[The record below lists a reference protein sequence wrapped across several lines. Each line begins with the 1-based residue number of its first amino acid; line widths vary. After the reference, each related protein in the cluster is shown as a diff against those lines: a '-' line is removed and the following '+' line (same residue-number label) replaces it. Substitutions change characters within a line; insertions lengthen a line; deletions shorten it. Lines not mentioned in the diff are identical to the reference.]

1 MSNNIN
7 FKKQKTFEERIEES
21 NRIKESFPEKIPI
34 ILVLDNRILNV
45 NKIKYLIPLSFN
57 MLQLQKCIRNFV
69 KVKSYEA
76 IFLFINNKLIPNTT
90 QLNEVYDTH
99 KDPDGFL
106 YINVALESTFG

>member
-1 MSNNIN
+1 MPENIN
-7 FKKQKTFEERIEES
+7 FKKQKTFEERLEES

-34 ILVLDNRILNV
+34 ILVLDHRILNV
-45 NKIKYLIPLSFN
+45 NKVKYLIPSTFN

-69 KVKSYEA
+69 KVKSHEA

-90 QLNEVYDTH
+90 LLNEVCETH

>member
-1 MSNNIN
+1 MPENLN
-7 FKKQKTFEERIEES
+7 FKKLKTFDERLEESERIKI
-21 NRIKESFPEKIPI
+21 NFPEKIPI
-34 ILVLDNRILNV
+34 VLIVDNRILNITK
-45 NKIKYLIPLSFN
+45 NKYLIPATFN

-69 KVKSYEA
+69 KVKPHEA

-90 QLNEVYDTH
+90 LLDQIYLTH